1 MIWKTNATVKLLK
14 RRSEDKKMAAKNVP
28 FFART
33 QRSKAYFDKDL

>member
-28 FFART
+28 FFVAIKYSISDNR
-33 QRSKAYFDKDL
+33 